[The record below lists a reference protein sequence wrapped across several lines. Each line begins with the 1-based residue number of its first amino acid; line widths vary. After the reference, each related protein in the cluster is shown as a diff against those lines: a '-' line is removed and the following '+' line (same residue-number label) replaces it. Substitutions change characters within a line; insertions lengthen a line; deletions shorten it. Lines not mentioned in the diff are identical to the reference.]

1 MSRVKLLKNLSL
13 KDDIETGRKGT
24 KKAGRENRK
33 KVFRALRKAINRML
47 NKQDAE

>member
-1 MSRVKLLKNLSL
+1 MSRVKLLKDPYL
-13 KDDIETGRKGT
+13 KDDFETGRKGT
-24 KKAGRENRK
+24 KKAGRKRRK